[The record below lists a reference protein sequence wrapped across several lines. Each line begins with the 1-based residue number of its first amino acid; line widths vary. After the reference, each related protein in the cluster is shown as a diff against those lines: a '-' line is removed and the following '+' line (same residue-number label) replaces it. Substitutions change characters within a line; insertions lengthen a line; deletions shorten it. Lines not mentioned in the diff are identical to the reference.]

1 MLVFPLL
8 RGFYNRLMIDEF
20 DYAAEESVFAEGSH
34 GDGFYILKSGAVDA
48 VKDGQIVATFMNPG
62 TVFGEIGFILEEART
77 TSIIARTESK
87 ILRVTGEDLEDVI
100 KSHPKIAA
108 TLLVTLAKRLET
120 TTQKLYS
127 KGG

>member
-1 MLVFPLL
+1 MLVFSLGVPLY
-8 RGFYNRLMIDEF
+8 GCLMIDEF
-20 DYAAEESVFAEGSH
+20 DYAAEESVFAQDSH

-62 TVFGEIGFILEEART
+62 TMFGEIGFILDEART
-77 TSIIARTESK
+77 TSIIARTDSK

-108 TLLVTLAKRLET
+108 KLLVTLAKRLEA